1 MRDPIVR
8 AEGFWADFVNG
19 FFLRPVYRCTP
30 VSSSAVDD
38 SSQESAHDSSQ
49 NPEGVT
55 ATPEGAEI
63 PTRNPETAS
72 PRDPFNHNFNEAGAL
87 WAVTLPSANLASEHL
102 KAAMPDF
109 ESGLDV
115 AGPWLHSVSVQSQY
129 FSEVRQKFDEAWAAV
144 ERTYATPD
152 SAVLYLMVK
161 DAQGHLEAVD
171 PRNPEHADLLKE
183 AIREIGEHP
192 ASALR
197 LEPPRDAR

>member
-1 MRDPIVR
+1 MREPVVR
-8 AEGFWADFVNG
+8 AEGFWADFLNG

-38 SSQESAHDSSQ
+38 SSHESAHVSSQ
-49 NPEGVT
+49 SPEGVT
-55 ATPEGAEI
+55 ATPKGAET
-63 PTRNPETAS
+63 PTRDRETAS
-72 PRDPFNHNFNEAGAL
+72 PRDPFGHNFNEAGPM
-87 WAVTLPSANLASEHL
+87 WAVTLPSVNSASEHL
-102 KAAMPDF
+102 KAAMPVF
-109 ESGLDV
+109 EGGLDV
-115 AGPWLHSVSVQSQY
+115 GPLLHSVSAHPQY
-129 FSEVRQKFDEAWAAV
+129 LSELRQRLEEAWAAA
-144 ERTYATPD
+144 ERTYANPD

-197 LEPPRDAR
+197 LEAPRDAR